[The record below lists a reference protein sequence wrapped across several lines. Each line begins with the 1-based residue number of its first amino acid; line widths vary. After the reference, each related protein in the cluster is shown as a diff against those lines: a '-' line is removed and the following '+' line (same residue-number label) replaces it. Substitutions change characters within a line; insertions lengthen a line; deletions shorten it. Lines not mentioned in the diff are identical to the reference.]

1 MIDKI
6 EDLKAIFTR
15 ENITLALSIFGS
27 VGTVSTWIYNY
38 IRTRKS
44 FSVEL
49 NGYRFSPKGLL
60 LHIQL
65 INKSTL
71 SLSINEIAIK
81 HNGIEYP
88 CSKIPQKV
96 METTNKIGKEIVSH
110 NEYYSLEFP
119 INLPALCGA
128 SGYLYFS
135 SDSENFPK
143 LSTETTVIIRSN
155 RGRAV
160 EKKLPLTN
168 LLN

>member
-1 MIDKI
+1 M
-6 EDLKAIFTR
+6 EELKELFTR
-15 ENITLALSIFGS
+15 DNITLALSIFGS
-27 VGTVSTWIYNY
+27 IGTICTWLYNY
-38 IRTRKS
+38 IKIRKS
-44 FSVEL
+44 FTIEL
-49 NGYRFSPKGLL
+49 NGYRFNPKGLL
-60 LHIQL
+60 LHVQFV
-65 INKSTL
+65 NKSTL

-81 HNGIEYP
+81 HNEIEYP

-96 METTNKIGKEIVSH
+96 LETTHKVGKEIVSH
-110 NEYYSLEFP
+110 KEYYSLEFP
-119 INLPALCGA
+119 INLPPLCGA